1 MSKLIGIAGP
11 ARSGKDTLA
20 DAFLRVLK
28 SSKIEGKKES
38 FAAQLKLESRQFV
51 MDTIGIDTFTEVTA
65 EKDII
70 RPFLVTWGTHVRR
83 KLDPDVWIKSVAKT
97 CREDIVTVVADV
109 RYPNELKWVKDKG
122 GYIVYV
128 DRFLGDGTLIL
139 PANEEEKFNCPLLKE
154 SCDFHLSWGSALE
167 EEWIDN
173 IAGNVLEDIIPTEE
187 LKSWILTS
195 H

>member
-20 DAFLRVLK
+20 DGISRVLK
-28 SSKIEGKKES
+28 TSNIQSKKES

-97 CREDIVTVVADV
+97 CHENVVTIVADV
-109 RYPNELKWVKDKG
+109 RYPNELQWIKDQG
-122 GYIVYV
+122 GYIIYV
-128 DRFLGDGTLIL
+128 DRFLNDGNPVL
-139 PANEEEKFNCPLLKE
+139 PANEEEEENCPLLKK
-154 SCDFHLSWGSALE
+154 SCDFHLSWGSSLE

-173 IAGNVLEDIIPTEE
+173 VAGNVLEDIIPINE